1 MLYVAL
7 LASPGDPLF
16 GGLSMSFCLAQLG
29 DHPNAAGVDE
39 RHDGR
44 ADREVERA
52 TPVPELATEN
62 EKIARQEKIS
72 SSRGNH
78 RP

>member
-16 GGLSMSFCLAQLG
+16 GGLSLSSCLAQLG

-44 ADREVERA
+44 AARDD
-52 TPVPELATEN
+52 LAN
-62 EKIARQEKIS
+62 GRLP
-72 SSRGNH
+72 G
-78 RP
+78 